1 MVMGVGLVAAAIA
14 RRGRAVVEV
23 GDDFMTSTI
32 AVPGKRVAETSQR
45 LPGTMAKQSSC
56 RILGGGALK
65 SNERLNKTSLD
76 LLDGSL
82 ASCCLQSMKE
92 AAKNFAANRT
102 APARPRSVHLCK
114 TVEAIGLPSPAL
126 Q

>member
-1 MVMGVGLVAAAIA
+1 V
-14 RRGRAVVEV
+14 
-23 GDDFMTSTI
+23 TSTI
-32 AVPGKRVAETSQR
+32 AVLGKRVAETNQR
-45 LPGTMAKQSSC
+45 LLGTMAKKSSC

-65 SNERLNKTSLD
+65 INERPNETLLD

-102 APARPRSVHLCK
+102 ASARPRPVHPCK
-114 TVEAIGLPSPAL
+114 TVEEIDLPSPAL